1 MDNAAKA
8 KYLADIIGEKWIKTA
23 PTVREASGFGIPAA
37 VYIEEV
43 RVNLEIALNEAA
55 ANPQHPHDGPCYICG
70 VFTQCV
76 AGNPSLWPI
85 WLGWRGGNGKSRP
98 HHMGC
103 VIRRLEWAEHY
114 LSASGRD
121 EHELE
126 GTSCCGPTDHSNCS
140 ACGPLRYDADH
151 PHGKPEPMFGTHIR
165 EAIAVLKDI
174 WKRRKD
180 RRFGF

>member
-8 KYLADIIGEKWIKTA
+8 KHLAEIIGEKWIKSS

-114 LSASGRD
+114 LDASGRD

-126 GTSCCGPTDHSNCS
+126 SNCHEGCS
-140 ACGPLRYDADH
+140 ACTVPEA
-151 PHGKPEPMFGTHIR
+151 PEPMFGTHIR
-165 EAIAVLKDI
+165 EAIAVFKDI
-174 WKRRKD
+174 WRRRKD
-180 RRFGF
+180 KRFGF